1 MKSLKKLFASLFFV
15 ALITGFF
22 WRVKL
27 HFVPAGARIQPF
39 LFASTET
46 HTSTSPSGEKLHY
59 RFNDAGAAHR
69 GYHYTWCYR
78 DHWLTGKKVIA
89 SGYSLPE
96 VRNGEKEFPIT
107 WHEAGHNFR
116 VRFTAGR
123 RDSTVLW
130 HSGSID

>member
-1 MKSLKKLFASLFFV
+1 
-15 ALITGFF
+15 
-22 WRVKL
+22 
-27 HFVPAGARIQPF
+27 
-39 LFASTET
+39 
-46 HTSTSPSGEKLHY
+46 LHY

-116 VRFTAGR
+116 IRFTAGR